1 MTTFTDLHGRFEPPL
16 PDWRAAHLGEPGHG
30 YVVSLGAINEVGSI
44 AVLLNSHGL
53 NGRDIQPAECL
64 EFALSFP
71 IAGKDHLIHATP
83 VVASTSVVIMGQE
96 VRRRHWQI
104 GRRRFCPA
112 CLSEGPY
119 HRVWWDMPAFVRCPY
134 HDLDVLDRDP
144 SGHPI
149 PWWSPSFT
157 HAPSG
162 ADLLRYG
169 VPRRA
174 EPRPS
179 LEAYILGRMGVAKVL
194 PVLLLDGISTLGGV
208 LDLVELVGRVSLGV
222 TLRTRPVVGVTK
234 GFDLPAVMR
243 AGYGV
248 LARGEAALDAL
259 LNDLANARA
268 ASAVGGRSARFGW
281 LGSVLREEQ
290 GSHVEVLASSMR
302 RVAVSRGDF
311 SPATCDAWY
320 AGEAGWL
327 PVPTLAKELGLTE
340 ERLRRVSEALG
351 IHERQFGAARERYR
365 AFSPEQAHL
374 VRRTLASSLDRDGAA
389 DALGVS
395 RETLDALVA
404 AGILTHFMRIGSGSE
419 RDRFRPEDLTA
430 FAARLLQGS
439 ETVPE
444 VPDGHLRLADLKRT
458 SKTNPARSVEAILKG
473 YAVARG
479 KTGPTLGD
487 LLVPD
492 PRRSRGDNMQA
503 ARAALHA
510 LPGLGRYQTSTIL
523 SCRVETVDGLID
535 EGHLRMCAGKRGWR
549 RIDEASLEAFQR
561 KWAPAH
567 IYADAVGAARSSHE
581 AGTVLERLGVD
592 TLRVAQK
599 DGTVTHM
606 VDRASAWSALALAC
620 DPDDPAG
627 GGVLA
632 FEAALLRALG
642 RRGTF
647 KLVGR
652 SRGLTL
658 SSASGDLTI
667 RIEVQ
672 PEREAVEV
680 VLTRGGRPPREVAI
694 QAALG
699 GRLLWREVAGRLE
712 VADIVAA
719 SELSASRAW
728 PDLVARTVAST
739 ELLRATFPQVRKATA
754 AVGVK
759 PARPAFPMTDRSER
773 PAT

>member
-1 MTTFTDLHGRFEPPL
+1 
-16 PDWRAAHLGEPGHG
+16 
-30 YVVSLGAINEVGSI
+30 
-44 AVLLNSHGL
+44 
-53 NGRDIQPAECL
+53 
-64 EFALSFP
+64 
-71 IAGKDHLIHATP
+71 
-83 VVASTSVVIMGQE
+83 
-96 VRRRHWQI
+96 
-104 GRRRFCPA
+104 
-112 CLSEGPY
+112 
-119 HRVWWDMPAFVRCPY
+119 
-134 HDLDVLDRDP
+134 
-144 SGHPI
+144 
-149 PWWSPSFT
+149 
-157 HAPSG
+157 
-162 ADLLRYG
+162 
-169 VPRRA
+169 
-174 EPRPS
+174 
-179 LEAYILGRMGVAKVL
+179 
-194 PVLLLDGISTLGGV
+194 
-208 LDLVELVGRVSLGV
+208 
-222 TLRTRPVVGVTK
+222 
-234 GFDLPAVMR
+234 
-243 AGYGV
+243 
-248 LARGEAALDAL
+248 
-259 LNDLANARA
+259 
-268 ASAVGGRSARFGW
+268 
-281 LGSVLREEQ
+281 
-290 GSHVEVLASSMR
+290 
-302 RVAVSRGDF
+302 
-311 SPATCDAWY
+311 
-320 AGEAGWL
+320 
-327 PVPTLAKELGLTE
+327 
-340 ERLRRVSEALG
+340 
-351 IHERQFGAARERYR
+351 
-365 AFSPEQAHL
+365 
-374 VRRTLASSLDRDGAA
+374 
-389 DALGVS
+389 
-395 RETLDALVA
+395 
-404 AGILTHFMRIGSGSE
+404 
-419 RDRFRPEDLTA
+419 
-430 FAARLLQGS
+430 
-439 ETVPE
+439 

-667 RIEVQ
+667 RIDVQ
-672 PEREAVEV
+672 TEREAVEV